1 MMPAISQYN
10 LHGVPCCKASLKLL
24 LQLFVQGWTAG
35 LDTWALDVV
44 GAEGG
49 GGGVGGA
56 ADHLNTYTVSRFY
69 PYHSFLF
76 VPCSHQFHIRTI
88 LSEPVNEAITA
99 DLNMRMVAKH
109 GSSKYTDQLADMTV
123 SSSSLTYQIGPDA
136 KKMMFK
142 EGSSGCTD
150 EGGGGGLGNIGAKGL
165 PCSYFSV
172 CSLRVN

>member
-1 MMPAISQYN
+1 MTTTPYLLGSSTYD
-10 LHGVPCCKASLKLL
+10 ASNQSIQLAWGTL
-24 LQLFVQGWTAG
+24 LQSKPQTA
-35 LDTWALDVV
+35 AAVV
-44 GAEGG
+44 CSRVDCRARYMGAGCSWGG
-49 GGGVGGA
+49 GGRGGVGGA

-150 EGGGGGLGNIGAKGL
+150 EGGGGGVG
-165 PCSYFSV
+165 
-172 CSLRVN
+172 